1 MSVFPRGAEELVS
14 EEEEAR
20 RACVFGEDVW
30 DDVGASLVDWF
41 DMAGLEEVSDV
52 MERETNVST
61 FGWN

>member
-1 MSVFPRGAEELVS
+1 MEFVS
-14 EEEEAR
+14 EKEEAR